1 MTITEFL
8 KKLTLD
14 RDYDGQI
21 AHVETV
27 PAREAVY
34 GVLAEPIPGVL
45 AEALAKTGVERL
57 YSHQVDAIE
66 AIRAGENV
74 VIVTSTASGKT
85 LCYDIP
91 VIERLLE
98 EPDAKALFLY
108 PTKALAQDQLKGL
121 LRLAELDP
129 ELTALIRT
137 GTYDGDTTRHTRRKL
152 RDEANIILSNPD
164 MLHAGVLPYHP
175 KWNRFFKDLRYVV
188 IDEIHTYRGI
198 FGSNVGNVIRRLR
211 RVCEHYGSS
220 PQFICS
226 SATIANPRELA
237 ESMTG
242 LPVRVVDNDGSPRG
256 TKYFVLWNPPFL
268 DIAQME
274 RRSTNVEGHTLMAK
288 LIADGFQ
295 TIAFGRARVVAE
307 LVYRYAKDTL
317 RRMRP
322 EYADKIKPYRGGYL
336 PEERREIE
344 RQLFS
349 GELMGVAS
357 TNALELG
364 IDVGSLDAAIIV
376 GFPGTIASTWQQA
389 GRAGRA
395 SDESVAFL
403 VGYND
408 PIDQYLMRHGEYFFE
423 QNPEN
428 AVIDPENRYILSKH
442 LRAAAFE
449 LPLRDTDEE
458 LFGPLTE
465 PIVHILED
473 LGELSDVE
481 GRRYWSST
489 DHPAR
494 QAGLRTISDDTFTI
508 VDAADHNTVIGV
520 VDAISAPEL
529 VYPEAV
535 YLHEGETYFV
545 RELDTEQKIAYVE
558 KREVDYYT
566 QPVLE
571 SSIRIVEERKAREWA
586 GNRVFFG
593 DATVTWLT
601 SAFKKIKFYQLD
613 SIGWCNLDLP
623 PQHLETGALWFI
635 PDPDVMDEVRA
646 AGLNPVE
653 GLVGVRNIAIS
664 VLPLFSMCD
673 RRDIGGIVDSSN
685 TGLPTMFI
693 YDRFEGGLGFA
704 ERGYNRIDE
713 LLRGCLELVSECG
726 CEDGCPS
733 CVGLPILRPAI
744 HQDPDAGGAWPIP
757 DKESARLLLTKL
769 LARA

>member
-1 MTITEFL
+1 LTITEFL

-27 PAREAVY
+27 PAREAQY
-34 GVLAEPIPGVL
+34 GDLAKPISGVLAAAL
-45 AEALAKTGVERL
+45 AETGVERL
-57 YSHQVDAIE
+57 YSHQVDAID
-66 AIRAGENV
+66 AIRSGENV
-74 VIVTSTASGKT
+74 VVVTGTASGKT

-91 VIERLLE
+91 VIERLIE

-129 ELTALIRT
+129 ELMELIRT
-137 GTYDGDTTRHTRRKL
+137 GTYDGDTSRHTRRKL

-164 MLHAGVLPYHP
+164 MLHAGILPYHP

-226 SATIANPRELA
+226 SATIANPKELA

-256 TKYFVLWNPPFL
+256 KKYFVFWNPPFL

-307 LVYRYAKDTL
+307 LIYRYAKDTL

-322 EYADKIKPYRGGYL
+322 EYAEKIKPYRGGYL
-336 PEERREIE
+336 PTERREIE
-344 RQLFS
+344 RKLFS

-364 IDVGSLDAAIIV
+364 IDVGSLDAAVIV

-449 LPLRDTDEE
+449 LPLRDADAE
-458 LFGPLTE
+458 LFGELTG
-465 PIVHILED
+465 PITEILED

-489 DHPAR
+489 EHPAR

-508 VDAADHNTVIGV
+508 VDAANDNMVIGA

-545 RELDTEQKIAYVE
+545 RELDTEQKVAYVE

-571 SSIRIVEERKAREWA
+571 SSIRIVGARREREWA

-613 SIGWCNLDLP
+613 SIGWCNLDLA
-623 PQHLETGALWFI
+623 PQHLQTGALWFI
-635 PDPDVMDEVRA
+635 PDKDVMDEVRA

-653 GLVGVRNIAIS
+653 GLVGIRNIAIS

-704 ERGYNRIDE
+704 ERGFNRIDE
-713 LLRGCLELVSECG
+713 LLRGSLELVSECS

-744 HQDPDAGGAWPIP
+744 HQDPDTGGAWPIP

>member
-27 PAREAVY
+27 PAREAQY
-34 GVLAEPIPGVL
+34 GDLASPIPGVL
-45 AEALAKTGVERL
+45 AGALAETGVERL
-57 YSHQVDAIE
+57 YSHQVDAID

-74 VIVTSTASGKT
+74 VVVTGTASGKT

-91 VIERLLE
+91 VIGRLLE

-129 ELTALIRT
+129 ELTELIRT
-137 GTYDGDTTRHTRRKL
+137 GTYDGDTSRHTRRKL

-164 MLHAGVLPYHP
+164 MLHAGILPYHP

-226 SATIANPRELA
+226 SATIANPQELA

-256 TKYFVLWNPPFL
+256 KKYFVFWNPPFL

-307 LVYRYAKDTL
+307 LIYRYAKDTL

-322 EYADKIKPYRGGYL
+322 EYAEKIKPYRGGYL
-336 PEERREIE
+336 PTERREIE
-344 RQLFS
+344 RKLFS

-364 IDVGSLDAAIIV
+364 IDVGSLDAAVIV

-449 LPLRDTDEE
+449 LPLRDADSE
-458 LFGPLTE
+458 LFGELTA
-465 PIVHILED
+465 PITEILED

-489 DHPAR
+489 EHPAR

-508 VDAADHNTVIGV
+508 VDAANENTVIGA

-529 VYPEAV
+529 VYPEAI
-535 YLHEGETYFV
+535 YLHEGETYLV

-571 SSIRIVEERKAREWA
+571 SSIRIVAPRKEREWA

-613 SIGWCNLDLP
+613 SIGWCNLDLA

-635 PDPDVMDEVRA
+635 PDKDVMDEVRA

-653 GLVGVRNIAIS
+653 GLVGIRNIAIS

-704 ERGYNRIDE
+704 ERGFNRIGE
-713 LLRGCLELVSECG
+713 LLRGSLELVSECG

-744 HQDPDAGGAWPIP
+744 HQDPDTGGAWPIP
-757 DKESARLLLTKL
+757 DKESARLLLEKL

>member
-1 MTITEFL
+1 LTITEFL

-27 PAREAVY
+27 PAREARY
-34 GVLAEPIPGVL
+34 GELAEPIPDVLAKVL
-45 AEALAKTGVERL
+45 AEIGVERL
-57 YSHQVDAIE
+57 YSHQVDAID

-74 VIVTSTASGKT
+74 VVVTGTASGKT

-98 EPDAKALFLY
+98 EPNAKALFLY

-121 LRLAELDP
+121 LRLAALDP

-137 GTYDGDTTRHTRRKL
+137 GTYDGDTSRHTRRKL

-164 MLHAGVLPYHP
+164 MLHAGILPYHP

-226 SATIANPRELA
+226 SATIANPKELA

-242 LPVRVVDNDGSPRG
+242 LPVRTIDNDGSPRG
-256 TKYFVLWNPPFL
+256 KKYFVFWNPPFL

-307 LVYRYAKDTL
+307 LIYRYAKDTL

-322 EYADKIKPYRGGYL
+322 EYAEKVKPYRGGYL
-336 PEERREIE
+336 PTERREIE

-364 IDVGSLDAAIIV
+364 IDVGSLDAAVIV

-408 PIDQYLMRHGEYFFE
+408 PIDQYLMRHGKYFFE
-423 QNPEN
+423 QTPEN

-449 LPLRDTDEE
+449 LPLRDADAA
-458 LFGPLTE
+458 LFGELTE
-465 PIVHILED
+465 PITEILED
-473 LGELSDVE
+473 LGELSDIE
-481 GRRYWSST
+481 GRWYWSST
-489 DHPAR
+489 EHPAR

-508 VDAADHNTVIGV
+508 VDAAHDNTVIGV

-535 YLHEGETYFV
+535 YLHDGETYFV

-571 SSIRIVEERKAREWA
+571 SSIRIVGARKEREWA

-635 PDPDVMDEVRA
+635 PAKEVMDEVRM

-653 GLVGVRNIAIS
+653 GLVGIRNIAIS

-704 ERGYNRIDE
+704 ERGFNRIDE

-757 DKESARLLLTKL
+757 DKESARLLLEKL